1 MAFDGIDHRDAAWI
15 YPIHYCPRQPVTA
28 IAAGEALRIAYVYA
42 RTQNRVCWQYA
53 AGWEF
58 PASTRLPIS
67 AVAWTRLAGGRHRI
81 PLAATH
87 LVCAAGIRFAGR
99 WEAQAHLRLVTDSGT
114 ADNGTAVVV
123 DSATRA
129 DLDLAH
135 RRLWG
140 VATSAEELGLAP
152 FDEAADQARV
162 LVAVKLANT
171 AAGDLTHTQLQ
182 GYALHA
188 AASTA
193 EPLDLLWATCW
204 WDVRED

>member
-1 MAFDGIDHRDAAWI
+1 MASIRLKSILSPSDA
-15 YPIHYCPRQPVTA
+15 
-28 IAAGEALRIAYVYA
+28 LKSRIRSV
-42 RTQNRVCWQYA
+42 
-53 AGWEF
+53 
-58 PASTRLPIS
+58 
-67 AVAWTRLAGGRHRI
+67 
-81 PLAATH
+81 
-87 LVCAAGIRFAGR
+87 
-99 WEAQAHLRLVTDSGT
+99 
-114 ADNGTAVVV
+114 AVVV

-129 DLDLAH
+129 DLDLTH